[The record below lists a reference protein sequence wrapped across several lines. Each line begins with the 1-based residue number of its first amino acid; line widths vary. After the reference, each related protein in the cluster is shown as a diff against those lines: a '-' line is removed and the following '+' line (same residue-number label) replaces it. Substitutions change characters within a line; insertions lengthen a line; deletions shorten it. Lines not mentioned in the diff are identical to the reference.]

1 MYNNKILN
9 AMKKLILTGLSFL
22 FAITLT
28 FAQDINP
35 ETKAKHKV
43 DELTQVLTL
52 NEDQQSAI
60 FTIILEKVTAKQAI
74 KADTTLTADVAKQQI
89 DAAQTAA
96 LQKISEQLNDD
107 QKVAFAKYLEEQ
119 KGKKEDEQG
128 EHKEEKKEEGNN

>member
-1 MYNNKILN
+1 
-9 AMKKLILTGLSFL
+9 MKKLILTGLSFL

-35 ETKAKHKV
+35 ETKAKQKV

-60 FTIILEKVTAKQAI
+60 LTVVLEKITATQAI
-74 KADTTLTADVAKQQI
+74 QADTSLAPEVAKQQI
-89 DAAQTAA
+89 EVAKVTA

-107 QKVAFAKYLEEQ
+107 QKIAFAKYLEE
-119 KGKKEDEQG
+119 KHAKKEEEQG
-128 EHKEEKKEEGNN
+128 EQKEEENNNN

>member
-35 ETKAKHKV
+35 ETKAKQKV

-60 FTIILEKVTAKQAI
+60 FTIILEKVTAKHAI
-74 KADTTLTADVAKQQI
+74 KADTTLAADVAKQQI
-89 DAAQTAA
+89 DAAQATA

-119 KGKKEDEQG
+119 QGKKEDEQG
-128 EHKEEKKEEGNN
+128 EQKEEKKEEENN

>member
-1 MYNNKILN
+1 MR
-9 AMKKLILTGLSFL
+9 KLILTGLSFL

-35 ETKAKHKV
+35 ETKAKQKV

-52 NEDQQSAI
+52 NEDQQAAI
-60 FTIILEKVTAKQAI
+60 FTIVLEKVTAKHAI
-74 KADTTLTADVAKQQI
+74 KADTTLAVDVAKQQI
-89 DAAQTAA
+89 EAAQATAH
-96 LQKISEQLNDD
+96 QKISEQLNDD

-119 KGKKEDEQG
+119 KGKKEEEQA

>member
-35 ETKAKHKV
+35 ETKAKQKV

-60 FTIILEKVTAKQAI
+60 FTIILEKVTAKHAI
-74 KADTTLTADVAKQQI
+74 KADTTLAADVAKQQI
-89 DAAQTAA
+89 EAAQATA

-119 KGKKEDEQG
+119 QGKKEDEQG
-128 EHKEEKKEEGNN
+128 EQKEEKKEEENN

>member
-35 ETKAKHKV
+35 ETKAKQKV

-74 KADTTLTADVAKQQI
+74 KADTTIAADVAKQQI
-89 DAAQTAA
+89 DAAQAAA

-119 KGKKEDEQG
+119 QGKKEDEQG